1 MKFEPI
7 IGERYNTKDWNSQY
21 KVIMY
26 SEEKEVVTYQTMNW
40 TQHTERLIAFK
51 SKIVK

>member
-1 MKFEPI
+1 MKRSPKI
-7 IGERYNTKDWNSQY
+7 NERYNSKDWQTQY

-26 SEEKEVVTYQTMNW
+26 SEEKEVVTYQT
-40 TQHTERLIAFK
+40 TTGQQHTERLIAFK